1 MDSLIQKLEYEA
13 FRSGVQA
20 RTAQS
25 REWFMDKMKKTKSIN
40 RRALLK
46 DEALRQTQRRFIP
59 GRMYMYFYDP
69 KHRKTLPYY
78 DNFPLVIAVEP
89 APGGFYGL
97 NLHYLP
103 LKLRARLFDALL
115 ETTNNSKYDDT
126 TKFKINYSK
135 LKSISKLKYFKPCFK
150 HYLTSHVETP
160 VVMVEATE
168 WEVALFMPTHQFR
181 KASAG
186 KVWAESRKIGKS

>member
-1 MDSLIQKLEYEA
+1 MESLIQKLEYEA
-13 FRSGVQA
+13 FRSGIQA
-20 RTAQS
+20 RTTQS
-25 REWFMDKMKKTKSIN
+25 REWFMSKMKDMKSIN
-40 RRALLK
+40 RQALLR
-46 DEALRQTQRRFIP
+46 DEALVKSQKKFMP

-78 DNFPLVIAVEP
+78 DAFPLVIAVEP

-103 LKLRARLFDALL
+103 LKLRAQLFDALL
-115 ETTNNSKYDDT
+115 ETTNNRKYDES
-126 TKFKINYSK
+126 TKFKINYQK
-135 LKSISKLKYFKPCFK
+135 LKAISKMKYFKACYK
-150 HYLTSHVETP
+150 HYLTTQVETP
-160 VVMVEATE
+160 IAMVEAPE

-186 KVWAESRKIGKS
+186 KVWAESRKLGRS

>member
-1 MDSLIQKLEYEA
+1 MESLIQKLEYEA

-20 RTAQS
+20 RSAES
-25 REWFMDKMKKTKSIN
+25 RKWFMDKLKNMKSIN
-40 RRALLK
+40 RQSLLK
-46 DEALRQTQRRFIP
+46 DESLVKSQRVLP

-78 DNFPLVIAVEP
+78 DAFPLVIAVEP

-115 ETTNNSKYDDT
+115 ETTNNRKYDET

-135 LKSISKLKYFKPCFK
+135 LKSISKMKYFAPCFK
-150 HYLTSHVETP
+150 HYLTSQMEKP
-160 VVMVEATE
+160 LAMVEAPE
-168 WEVALFMPTHQFR
+168 WEIALFMPTQQFR
-181 KASAG
+181 KASAS
-186 KVWAESRKIGKS
+186 KVWAESRKMGR